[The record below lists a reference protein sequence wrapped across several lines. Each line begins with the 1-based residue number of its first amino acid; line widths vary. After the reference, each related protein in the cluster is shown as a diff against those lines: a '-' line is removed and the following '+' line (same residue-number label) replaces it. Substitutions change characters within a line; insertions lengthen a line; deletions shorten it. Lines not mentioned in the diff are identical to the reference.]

1 MSLALVDSV
10 VNNIS
15 SRCVRH
21 VEYTPGQLRDLAG
34 LSKEMFRHWK
44 RVLPALSTG
53 RKHAPCF
60 SAGDVLATTVLHRI
74 SESCGARI
82 GRLAGVASGIFDI
95 CNRTP
100 WEVLAKRILVLDLS
114 VNRCMIVAES
124 RDIPVDDAV
133 VICSLESRV
142 AALESRLL
150 RSSPSSVHESSA
162 PTTAVRRS
170 GEAQEPT

>member
-1 MSLALVDSV
+1 M
-10 VNNIS
+10 
-15 SRCVRH
+15 
-21 VEYTPGQLRDLAG
+21 EYTPGQLRDLVG
-34 LSKEMFRHWK
+34 LSKEAYRHWK

-53 RKHAPCF
+53 RQHAPCF

-100 WEVLAKRILVLDLS
+100 WEVLANRILVLDLA

-133 VICSLESRV
+133 VICSLESRITE
-142 AALESRLL
+142 LQSRLL
-150 RSSPSSVHESSA
+150 QSNPSSDHKPLA
-162 PTTAVRRS
+162 PTAAVRRS